1 MIEYTVEFLAQNGV
15 EEIYLVC
22 VWHSNLIQDY
32 VVSIVIVL
40 TSKGKALVQVQVQ
53 VLLHPFDS
61 IRFDSI

>member
-32 VVSIVIVL
+32 VVSIV
-40 TSKGKALVQVQVQ
+40 
-53 VLLHPFDS
+53 
-61 IRFDSI
+61 